1 MEQQALVFALI
12 GILGIGAQWIAWRT
26 GWPAI
31 ALMLAAGVLAGPVT
45 GLIVPERTFGELLEP
60 MVSVAVALILFEGGL
75 SLNFRE
81 LRKTE
86 GAVTRLMLI
95 GIPLGWV
102 LGTLACYYVAPC
114 LAGRDP
120 IRGDS
125 RGDRADGGDPAAAP
139 EQRRP
144 RPRAILKWE
153 AIVNDPFGALCA
165 VITYEY
171 LRRVDEGGTL
181 LSVVAALLGAAVVAG
196 LIGYATARAIAWAFP
211 RGHVPEYLKAPVLL
225 VAVIG
230 TFVLSNLIQQE
241 TGLLAVTVMGVAVA
255 NMRLDSLRDIHPFK
269 ENVTVLLIS
278 GVFVLL
284 SASLNFEVL
293 RLFEW
298 RFIAFL
304 LALLFLVR
312 PATVLV
318 ALAFSKIPWNERLL
332 VAWIAPRGVVAVAV
346 SGLFALRLDQLGYG
360 DGSILVTLS
369 FSVVVATIVAHGF
382 SIRYVARWLGVMG
395 APQKGLLIVGSTPW
409 SLSLA
414 RQLKSLD
421 LPVMI
426 SDASWQRLA
435 APRQAGIATYHGEIL
450 AETTEERL
458 DLTQFQVLVATTENE
473 AYNALVCNE
482 FAPEIG
488 RDAVYQLG
496 GSGDDEDHRSLPEAL
511 RGRAMFAAGHG
522 VEEIMERETA
532 GWTFRKTRISEQFDF
547 TDARSSLPDEADM
560 LFVLRKDGR
569 IRFFTHA
576 SRPTP
581 QAGTS
586 WCPTAPRAIPI
597 PTTRPNP
604 TKRRRPHERT
614 ETSGRRSALA
624 VRRRD
629 RACCQRLPAR
639 QGPAGRPERSG
650 GRCLRRGRAGVGK
663 EVDHPRGD

>member
-12 GILGIGAQWIAWRT
+12 GVLGIGAQWIAWRT

-31 ALMLAAGVLAGPVT
+31 ALMLAAGVIAGPIT
-45 GLIVPERTFGELLEP
+45 GLIIPEHTFGDLLEP
-60 MVSVAVALILFEGGL
+60 MISVAVALILFEGGL

-86 GAVTRLMLI
+86 GAVTRLMAI

-102 LGTLACYYVAPC
+102 LGALACYYVAGLVWPVAI
-114 LAGRDP
+114 LFAGILVVTGPTVVIPLLRQSN
-120 IRGDS
+120 I
-125 RGDRADGGDPAAAP
+125 AA
-139 EQRRP
+139 

-181 LSVVAALLGAAVVAG
+181 ISVVIALLGAAVVSG
-196 LIGYATARAIAWAFP
+196 LIGYGMARAIAWAFP

-230 TFVLSNLIQQE
+230 TFVLSNLVQQE
-241 TGLLAVTVMGVAVA
+241 TGLLAVTVMGIAIA

-284 SASLNFEVL
+284 SASLDFEVL

-298 RFIAFL
+298 RFAAFL
-304 LALLFLVR
+304 FALLFLVR
-312 PATVLV
+312 PATVLI

-360 DGSILVTLS
+360 NGNILVTLS
-369 FSVVVATIVAHGF
+369 FAVVVATIIAHGF
-382 SIRYVARWLGVMG
+382 SIRHVARWLKVTG
-395 APQKGLLIVGSTPW
+395 ATQKGLLVVGSTPW
-409 SLSLA
+409 SISLA
-414 RQLKSLD
+414 RQIQSLG

-426 SDASWQRLA
+426 ADTSWQRLSA
-435 APRQAGIATYHGEIL
+435 ARQAGIETYHGEIL
-450 AETTEERL
+450 AETTDERL
-458 DLTQFQVLVATTENE
+458 DLTQFQVLAATTENE
-473 AYNALVCNE
+473 AYNALVCSE
-482 FAPEIG
+482 FAHDIG
-488 RDAVYQLG
+488 RDSVYQLG
-496 GSGDDEDHRSLPEAL
+496 GTGDDEDHRSLPEAL
-511 RGRAMFAAGHG
+511 RGRAMFTAGHG
-522 VEEIMERETA
+522 VEDILRREAA
-532 GWTFRKTRISEQFDF
+532 GWTFRKTRISEHFKFDQ
-547 TDARSSLPDEADM
+547 ARSILPDEADM

-576 SRPTP
+576 ARPVPQSGDVVVSYGPSRHGDPDATLSF
-581 QAGTS
+581 QTG
-586 WCPTAPRAIPI
+586 
-597 PTTRPNP
+597 
-604 TKRRRPHERT
+604 E
-614 ETSGRRSALA
+614 A
-624 VRRRD
+624 V
-629 RACCQRLPAR
+629 A
-639 QGPAGRPERSG
+639 
-650 GRCLRRGRAGVGK
+650 
-663 EVDHPRGD
+663 

>member
-1 MEQQALVFALI
+1 MPMETQALVFALI

-45 GLIVPERTFGELLEP
+45 GLIVPEHTFGELLEP

-86 GAVTRLMLI
+86 GAVTRLMFL

-102 LGTLACYYVAPC
+102 LGSLACYYVAGLVWPVAI
-114 LAGRDP
+114 LFAGILVVTGPTVVIPLLRQ
-120 IRGDS
+120 S
-125 RGDRADGGDPAAAP
+125 NVA
-139 EQRRP
+139 P

-196 LIGYATARAIAWAFP
+196 LIGYAVARAVAWAFP

-241 TGLLAVTVMGVAVA
+241 TGLLAVTVMGVALA

-269 ENVTVLLIS
+269 ENITVLLIS

-284 SASLNFEVL
+284 SASLDLAVL
-293 RLFEW
+293 RQFEW
-298 RFIAFL
+298 RFLAFL

-318 ALAFSKIPWNERLL
+318 SLAFSKIPWNERLL

-369 FSVVVATIVAHGF
+369 FSVVIATIIAHGF
-382 SIRYVARWLGVMG
+382 SIRHVARWLKVTG
-395 APQKGLLIVGSTPW
+395 ARKKGLLIVGSTPW

-414 RQLKSLD
+414 EQMRQLEV
-421 LPVMI
+421 PVMI
-426 SDASWQRLA
+426 SDTSWQRLSS
-435 APRQAGIATYHGEIL
+435 PRQSGVATYHGEIL
-450 AETTEERL
+450 AESTEERL
-458 DLTQFQVLVATTENE
+458 DLTQFQVLVATTDNE
-473 AYNALVCNE
+473 AYNALVCSE
-482 FAPEIG
+482 FAPDIG
-488 RDAVYQLG
+488 RDSVYQLG
-496 GSGDDEDHRSLPEAL
+496 GMGDDEDHRSLPEAL
-511 RGRAMFAAGHG
+511 RGRAMFASG
-522 VEEIMERETA
+522 VGVSEIAERERA
-532 GWTFRKTRISEQFDF
+532 GWSFRKTRISEQFDF
-547 TDARSSLPDEADM
+547 ADAQASLPDEADM
-560 LFVLRKDGR
+560 LFLLRKDGK

-581 QAGTS
+581 QPGDTIVS
-586 WCPTAPRAIPI
+586 YGPSRHGEAP
-597 PTTRPNP
+597 
-604 TKRRRPHERT
+604 E
-614 ETSGRRSALA
+614 S
-624 VRRRD
+624 
-629 RACCQRLPAR
+629 
-639 QGPAGRPERSG
+639 PESSNK
-650 GRCLRRGRAGVGK
+650 K
-663 EVDHPRGD
+663 EAAT

>member
-31 ALMLAAGVLAGPVT
+31 ALMLGAGVIAGPVT
-45 GLIVPERTFGELLEP
+45 GLIVPEHTFGELLEP
-60 MVSVAVALILFEGGL
+60 MVSIAVALILFEGGL

-86 GAVTRLMLI
+86 GAVTRLMMI

-102 LGTLACYYVAPC
+102 LGALACYYVAGLVWPVAI
-114 LAGRDP
+114 LFAGILVVTGPTVVIPLLRQ
-120 IRGDS
+120 S
-125 RGDRADGGDPAAAP
+125 NVA
-139 EQRRP
+139 P

-181 LSVVAALLGAAVVAG
+181 LSVVAALLGAAIVAG

-284 SASLNFEVL
+284 SASLDFEVL

-298 RFIAFL
+298 RFLAFL

-382 SIRYVARWLGVMG
+382 SIRFVSRWLKVTG
-395 APQKGLLIVGSTPW
+395 ATQKGLLVVGSTPW

-414 RQLKSLD
+414 RQLQSLD

-426 SDASWQRLA
+426 TDTSWQRLS

-450 AETTEERL
+450 AEATEERL

-473 AYNALVCNE
+473 AYNALVCSE
-482 FAPEIG
+482 FAPDIG
-488 RDAVYQLG
+488 RDSVYQLG

-511 RGRAMFAAGHG
+511 RGRAMFGSGHG
-522 VEEIMERETA
+522 VEEIMQREAA

-547 TDARSSLPDEADM
+547 DDARSALPDEADM
-560 LFVLRKDGR
+560 LFVLRRDGR

-581 QAGTS
+581 QPGDVVVSYGPSRHADPDNNR
-586 WCPTAPRAIPI
+586 PTR
-597 PTTRPNP
+597 
-604 TKRRRPHERT
+604 K
-614 ETSGRRSALA
+614 
-624 VRRRD
+624 
-629 RACCQRLPAR
+629 
-639 QGPAGRPERSG
+639 
-650 GRCLRRGRAGVGK
+650 K
-663 EVDHPRGD
+663 EASEWEN

>member
-12 GILGIGAQWIAWRT
+12 GVLGIGAQWIAWRT

-31 ALMLAAGVLAGPVT
+31 ALMLAAGVIAGPIT
-45 GLIVPERTFGELLEP
+45 GLIIPEHTFGDLLEP
-60 MVSVAVALILFEGGL
+60 MISVAVALILFEGGL

-86 GAVTRLMLI
+86 GAVTRLMAI

-102 LGTLACYYVAPC
+102 LGALACYYVAGLVWPVAI
-114 LAGRDP
+114 LFAGILVVTGPTVVIPLLRQSN
-120 IRGDS
+120 I
-125 RGDRADGGDPAAAP
+125 AA
-139 EQRRP
+139 

-181 LSVVAALLGAAVVAG
+181 LSVVIALLGAAVVSG
-196 LIGYATARAIAWAFP
+196 LIGYGMARAIAWAFP

-230 TFVLSNLIQQE
+230 TFVLSNLVQQE
-241 TGLLAVTVMGVAVA
+241 TGLLAVTVMGIAIA

-284 SASLNFEVL
+284 SASLDFEVL

-298 RFIAFL
+298 RFAAFL
-304 LALLFLVR
+304 FALLFLVR
-312 PATVLV
+312 PATVLI

-360 DGSILVTLS
+360 NGNILVTLS
-369 FSVVVATIVAHGF
+369 FAVVVATIIAHGF
-382 SIRYVARWLGVMG
+382 SIRHVARWLKVTG
-395 APQKGLLIVGSTPW
+395 ATQKGLLVVGSTPW
-409 SLSLA
+409 SISLA
-414 RQLKSLD
+414 RQIQSLG

-426 SDASWQRLA
+426 ADTSWQRLSA
-435 APRQAGIATYHGEIL
+435 ARQAGIETYHGEIL
-450 AETTEERL
+450 AETTDERL
-458 DLTQFQVLVATTENE
+458 DLTQFQVLAATTENE
-473 AYNALVCNE
+473 AYNALVCSE
-482 FAPEIG
+482 FAHDIG
-488 RDAVYQLG
+488 RDSVYQLG
-496 GSGDDEDHRSLPEAL
+496 GTGDDEDHRSLPEAL
-511 RGRAMFAAGHG
+511 RGRAMFTAGHG
-522 VEEIMERETA
+522 VEDILRREAA
-532 GWTFRKTRISEQFDF
+532 GWTFRKTRISEQFKFDQ
-547 TDARSSLPDEADM
+547 ARSILPDEADM

-576 SRPTP
+576 ARPVPQSGDVVVSYGPSRHGDPDATLSF
-581 QAGTS
+581 QTG
-586 WCPTAPRAIPI
+586 
-597 PTTRPNP
+597 
-604 TKRRRPHERT
+604 E
-614 ETSGRRSALA
+614 A
-624 VRRRD
+624 V
-629 RACCQRLPAR
+629 A
-639 QGPAGRPERSG
+639 
-650 GRCLRRGRAGVGK
+650 
-663 EVDHPRGD
+663 